1 MSLSKTTRVVFLLKS
16 SQRMRYYTI
25 HNDIL
30 AKVFDLMNDQSL
42 LLNLT
47 VVKFMKSV
55 VCNNVKDYFKKGR
68 IS

>member
-1 MSLSKTTRVVFLLKS
+1 MGKRIYKNR
-16 SQRMRYYTI
+16 QRMRYYTI

-55 VCNNVKDYFKKGR
+55 VCNNVSQINKKG
-68 IS
+68 

>member
-1 MSLSKTTRVVFLLKS
+1 MGKRIIKKR
-16 SQRMRYYTI
+16 QRMRYYTI

-55 VCNNVKDYFKKGR
+55 VCNNVSEYIK
-68 IS
+68 

>member
-1 MSLSKTTRVVFLLKS
+1 
-16 SQRMRYYTI
+16 MRYYTI

-55 VCNNVKDYFKKGR
+55 VCNNVSEIVKKR
-68 IS
+68 MSSLIN

>member
-1 MSLSKTTRVVFLLKS
+1 MGKGIYKN

-55 VCNNVKDYFKKGR
+55 VCNNVSEIVKKG
-68 IS
+68 